1 MKVFPMNTLT
11 AELPVNSNLQPMESL
26 SWWKVFM
33 VFYFGSNNYIW
44 NLYYETKNDQ
54 NIEYMC
60 RVAGRVVEKGVVTEM
75 RKF

>member
-1 MKVFPMNTLT
+1 MNTLM

-33 VFYFGSNNYIW
+33 VFDFGSNNYIW
-44 NLYYETKNDQ
+44 NFYYETKKDQ
-54 NIEYMC
+54 NVEYMC
-60 RVAGRVVEKGVVTEM
+60 RVPGRVVEKGVVTEM